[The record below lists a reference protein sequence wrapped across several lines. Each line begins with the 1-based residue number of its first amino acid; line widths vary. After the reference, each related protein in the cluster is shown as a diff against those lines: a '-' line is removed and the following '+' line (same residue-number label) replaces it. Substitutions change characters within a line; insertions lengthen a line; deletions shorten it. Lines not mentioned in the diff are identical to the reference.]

1 MIGCKIKGGLKA
13 TKRKISSS
21 SAGGPRDLTVSQLHS
36 KPTSKRTSLGFPSQ
50 GTMPRR
56 KSAAAAG
63 VATASTPKGAHKRQL
78 SSNDHGATTP
88 ASAAPGSRASKRIKD
103 SEARTPASAT
113 PKKSKYF
120 EAPDSEDEDVDEP
133 TSDDDAEVSG
143 YEDEED
149 DDVEAEA
156 SSGEG
161 ASEDDFDSEEDA
173 KPARGK
179 AKKKAGG
186 GSTFIG
192 KSSQLWREGVK
203 AGLGPGKQV
212 FIAKPKPRGDGG
224 VKYLP
229 ERIHPNT
236 SECKSLPKATNRKLG
251 QAAAKSCSSR
261 IPASQTMSSLSIHAE
276 GLFWS
281 STLSWPPSANTRSA
295 FPCRPQSQQR
305 SRVVQKYASS
315 AVKMFFRWV

>member
-1 MIGCKIKGGLKA
+1 M
-13 TKRKISSS
+13 
-21 SAGGPRDLTVSQLHS
+21 
-36 KPTSKRTSLGFPSQ
+36 
-50 GTMPRR
+50 
-56 KSAAAAG
+56 
-63 VATASTPKGAHKRQL
+63 
-78 SSNDHGATTP
+78 
-88 ASAAPGSRASKRIKD
+88 RASKRIKD

-120 EAPDSEDEDVDEP
+120 EAPDSDDEDVDEP
-133 TSDDDAEVSG
+133 TSDDDAEASG

-156 SSGEG
+156 SSAEG

-179 AKKKAGG
+179 GKKKAGAT
-186 GSTFIG
+186 STFIG

-229 ERIHPNT
+229 ERIHPN
-236 SECKSLPKATNRKLG
+236 SSKCKRLPKAMDQKHG
-251 QAAAKSCSSR
+251 QAAARSWSSR
-261 IPASQTMSSLSIHAE
+261 ILVS
-276 GLFWS
+276 
-281 STLSWPPSANTRSA
+281 
-295 FPCRPQSQQR
+295 
-305 SRVVQKYASS
+305 
-315 AVKMFFRWV
+315 